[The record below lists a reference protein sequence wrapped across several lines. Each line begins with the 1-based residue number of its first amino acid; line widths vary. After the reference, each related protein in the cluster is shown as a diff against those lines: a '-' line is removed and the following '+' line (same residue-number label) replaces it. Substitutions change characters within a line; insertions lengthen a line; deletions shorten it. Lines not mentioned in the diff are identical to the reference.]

1 MIKSGLT
8 FNHEKF
14 RPAKDIGHLY
24 RVCRRVFKDIGFAID
39 SKGNVKAG
47 GRLYCYSFETGRFYD
62 ITG

>member
-14 RPAKDIGHLY
+14 RPARDLGHLY
-24 RVCRRVFKDIGFAID
+24 RACLRVFEDRGFAIT
-39 SKGNVKAG
+39 SQGNVKAG
-47 GRLYCYSFETGRFYD
+47 GRLYSYSFETGRFYD